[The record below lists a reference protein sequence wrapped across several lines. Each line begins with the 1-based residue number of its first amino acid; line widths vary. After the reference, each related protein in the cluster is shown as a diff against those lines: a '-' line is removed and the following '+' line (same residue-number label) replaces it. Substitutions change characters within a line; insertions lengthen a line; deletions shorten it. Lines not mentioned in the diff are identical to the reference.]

1 METQSTITDSITKQV
16 ERAQPAEEEAQRES
30 PRALTPSEP
39 QVTETRDE
47 ESGGARVEAPVLR
60 CSEEVG
66 GSEDAVGEPEELE
79 GPSGQRL
86 EVVVAEP
93 PRVTVGVPRTPRM
106 DLVLSADEG
115 MLNAVQRCIVEVRA
129 AFDNNEMTDVSAG
142 RFYVRLANT
151 IVRGI

>member
-1 METQSTITDSITKQV
+1 METQSPVTDTIDEQV
-16 ERAQPAEEEAQRES
+16 ERAQPAVEETQRES
-30 PRALTPSEP
+30 PRTLTPGEP

-47 ESGGARVEAPVLR
+47 ESGGAREEAPLLR
-60 CSEEVG
+60 RSVEVG

-129 AFDNNEMTDVSAG
+129 SFDNNEMTDVSAG
-142 RFYVRLANT
+142 RYYVRLANA
-151 IVRGI
+151 IVRGT

>member
-1 METQSTITDSITKQV
+1 METQSTVTDPIDEQV
-16 ERAQPAEEEAQRES
+16 EHAQPAVEETLRES

-39 QVTETRDE
+39 RVTETRDE
-47 ESGGARVEAPVLR
+47 EAVGAREEAPVLR
-60 CSEEVG
+60 RSEEIG
-66 GSEDAVGEPEELE
+66 GSEDAVGEELE

-93 PRVTVGVPRTPRM
+93 PRVTVGVPRTPCM
-106 DLVLSADEG
+106 DMVLSADES